1 MGGYQVTVPPTG
13 SGTWPSTIS
22 IVFSIQN
29 TVFPFH
35 QPELHSI
42 HEYQNRCNFAAAVT
56 GLLTGQVRHVMP
68 DLTTDRSLGTCS
80 GTLTAR
86 ILWTLSN
93 RINNEVSSLLLR
105 SPIILQRTDT
115 QIPSTGAFVKRLL
128 KRGEGG
134 GKKGDTLL
142 TKKGIL
148 NWKRY
153 QK

>member
-1 MGGYQVTVPPTG
+1 
-13 SGTWPSTIS
+13 
-22 IVFSIQN
+22 
-29 TVFPFH
+29 
-35 QPELHSI
+35 
-42 HEYQNRCNFAAAVT
+42 
-56 GLLTGQVRHVMP
+56 MP

-134 GKKGDTLL
+134 GKGDTLL

-148 NWKRY
+148 N
-153 QK
+153 